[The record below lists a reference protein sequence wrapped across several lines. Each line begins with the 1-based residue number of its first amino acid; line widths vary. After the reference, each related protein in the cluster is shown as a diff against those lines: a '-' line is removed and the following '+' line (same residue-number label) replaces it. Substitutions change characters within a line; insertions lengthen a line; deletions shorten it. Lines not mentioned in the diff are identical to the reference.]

1 MSFVAKFGDS
11 KILKR
16 LRINTVDWRWN
27 SVPKTIQCST
37 QVPNS
42 TIIFSVKGKISDF
55 NFLLTDQALKPRPC
69 RLFLF
74 SPSSFARLPA
84 YLR

>member
-27 SVPKTIQCST
+27 SVPKTLLAGLM
-37 QVPNS
+37 NR
-42 TIIFSVKGKISDF
+42 SDA
-55 NFLLTDQALKPRPC
+55 DGI
-69 RLFLF
+69 
-74 SPSSFARLPA
+74 
-84 YLR
+84 

>member
-27 SVPKTIQCST
+27 SVPKTILAGLMNRSGADG
-37 QVPNS
+37 
-42 TIIFSVKGKISDF
+42 I
-55 NFLLTDQALKPRPC
+55 
-69 RLFLF
+69 
-74 SPSSFARLPA
+74 
-84 YLR
+84 